1 MALVYFEREGKTLN
15 VNSGQNLRKLAIAN
29 GISLYRGVYKLLN
42 CRGQGL
48 CGTCLVEVYANRPAD
63 LNPRTA
69 MEEQQL
75 KDYSNPNL
83 RLACQVRVHGSVQVK
98 TQPVEFEVQSLDSVA
113 PPLVS
118 GRAR

>member
-15 VNSGQNLRKLAIAN
+15 VNSGQNLRKLALAN
-29 GISLYRGVYKLLN
+29 GISLYRGINKLIN

-48 CGTCLVEVYANRPAD
+48 CGTCMVEVYANRPAD
-63 LNPRTA
+63 LSPRTG

-75 KDYSNPNL
+75 KNYSNPKL
-83 RLACQVRVHGSVQVK
+83 RLACQVVVHGSVQVK
-98 TQPVEFEVQSLDSVA
+98 TQPVDLDTKHADFVA

-118 GRAR
+118 GRAS

>member
-15 VNSGQNLRKLAIAN
+15 VNAGQNLRKLAQAN
-29 GISLYRGVYKLLN
+29 GISLYRGINKLIN

-48 CGTCLVEVYANRPAD
+48 CGTCLVEVYAKNPVD
-63 LNPRTA
+63 LSPRSA

-75 KDYSNPNL
+75 KDYTNPYL
-83 RLACQVRVHGSVQVK
+83 RLACQVRVHGNIQVK
-98 TQPVEFEVQSLDSVA
+98 TQPVEFMEPQMGLVA

-118 GRAR
+118 KE